1 MLGTCLSLPT
11 SSPSMRRAK
20 LSAILAWGLGSWSFD
35 ASAQSDQHF
44 ALEWESPSVCPQQP
58 EVDEQIRT
66 LLGAAPGSALPSH
79 LRAKGVIAPIG
90 ERFQLTVSI
99 QMGQTK
105 GTRVI
110 AADECR
116 SLGKAAAVVLGLLIR
131 KERDLGRAL
140 SDSDLG
146 SDFAHASPP
155 PPSTPITSPKADE
168 PTPQTP
174 DEPSTRTW
182 FLLARGP
189 SVTLDYFTMPEP
201 QVGFSISAGVLHHP
215 WRAFVSGA
223 LWLSEARSTEGVAA
237 YRATF
242 KRQSLEAW
250 ACHGWRWGELE
261 LSPCILSAVE
271 FLSASASGD
280 RLTRLSPHTL
290 ALTPGGGLTGYLH
303 LAPHLALFFA
313 ATGRFWTNRPAFE
326 VQGMFGTTYRP
337 HTVPLATVQTS
348 IGSEW
353 FF

>member
-1 MLGTCLSLPT
+1 
-11 SSPSMRRAK
+11 
-20 LSAILAWGLGSWSFD
+20 
-35 ASAQSDQHF
+35 
-44 ALEWESPSVCPQQP
+44 
-58 EVDEQIRT
+58 VDEQIRT

-79 LRAKGVIAPIG
+79 LRAKGVIEPIG

-146 SDFAHASPP
+146 SDFEHASPP
-155 PPSTPITSPKADE
+155 RPSTPSTSPNTE
-168 PTPQTP
+168 SPNQQTP
-174 DEPSTRTW
+174 NEPSPRTW

-189 SVTLDYFTMPEP
+189 SVTLDYLTMPEP
-201 QVGFSISAGVLHHP
+201 QLGFSIAAGVLHHP
-215 WRAFVSGA
+215 WRVFVSGV
-223 LWLSEARSTEGVAA
+223 LWLSEARSTEGGDA
-237 YRATF
+237 YRATLE
-242 KRQSLEAW
+242 RQSLESW
-250 ACHGWRWGELE
+250 VCHGWRWGELE
-261 LSPCILSAVE
+261 LSPCLLAAVE
-271 FLSASASGD
+271 FVAASASGD
-280 RLTRLSPHTL
+280 RLTRQSPRTV

-303 LAPHLALFFA
+303 LAPHLSLFFS

-326 VQGMFGTTYRP
+326 VQGMFGTYHP